1 MKKSDFEYFEG
12 DKYDLPCF
20 GFKIHISSTI
30 DNYEYIFSLVKP
42 YLCKYGI
49 IFKYLKSKEII
60 KQNFSETESP
70 TESGKF
76 ITIYPK
82 NT

>member
-49 IFKYLKSKEII
+49 ID
-60 KQNFSETESP
+60 
-70 TESGKF
+70 
-76 ITIYPK
+76 
-82 NT
+82 